1 MDLRNCCA
9 GKQIKGKEM
18 NAEAAKETLA
28 ALMDSGIDF
37 AACLPDSAFQELY
50 MPLSTQAKI
59 DYVQVANEGDGVG
72 ICMGAWLGGKKP
84 VLIMENTGFAVTPY
98 ALMRGPIPF
107 GVPILL
113 LIAHRGGF
121 HDQRWFSVPM
131 GWGTVPLLEAMRIS
145 SEFVTRAEDIRSA
158 VIGAVKS
165 MNSIQAPVAVILG
178 GGTLL

>member
-1 MDLRNCCA
+1 M
-9 GKQIKGKEM
+9 KP
-18 NAEAAKETLA
+18 EAAKEALDALLA
-28 ALMDSGIDF
+28 SGIDF

-50 MPLSTQAKI
+50 LPLSTESGV
-59 DYVQVANEGDGVG
+59 DYIQVANEGDGVG

-107 GVPILL
+107 GVPMLL

-131 GWGTVPLLEAMRIS
+131 GWGTEPLLDAMRIS
-145 SEFVTRAEDIRSA
+145 YEFVSKTEDISLA
-158 VIGAVKS
+158 VAGAVAS
-165 MNSIQAPVAVILG
+165 MNSMQAPVAVILG

>member
-1 MDLRNCCA
+1 
-9 GKQIKGKEM
+9 M
-18 NAEAAKETLA
+18 NSEAAKE
-28 ALMDSGIDF
+28 ALNALVDSGIDF

-50 MPLSTQAKI
+50 LPLSAESKI

-84 VLIMENTGFAVTPY
+84 ALIMENTGFAVTPY

-107 GVPILL
+107 GVPMLL

-131 GWGTVPLLEAMRIS
+131 GWGTAPLLEAMRIS
-145 SEFVTRAEDIRSA
+145 YEFVTRTGDIRPA
-158 VIGAVKS
+158 ILGAVKS
-165 MNSIQAPVAVILG
+165 MNSIQAPVAILFSG
-178 GGTLL
+178 GILL

>member
-1 MDLRNCCA
+1 
-9 GKQIKGKEM
+9 M
-18 NAEAAKETLA
+18 NSEAAKE
-28 ALMDSGIDF
+28 ALNALVDSGIDF

-50 MPLSTQAKI
+50 LPLSAESKI

-72 ICMGAWLGGKKP
+72 ICMGAWIGGKKS

-107 GVPILL
+107 GVPMLL

-131 GWGTVPLLEAMRIS
+131 GWGTAPLLDAMRIS
-145 SEFVTRAEDIRSA
+145 YEFVAHTGDIRQA
-158 VIGAVKS
+158 IMGAVKS
-165 MNSIQAPVAVILG
+165 MNSIQAPVAVLFS
-178 GGTLL
+178 GGTLF

>member
-1 MDLRNCCA
+1 
-9 GKQIKGKEM
+9 M
-18 NAEAAKETLA
+18 NAQAATEALG
-28 ALMDSGIDF
+28 ALVESGINF

-50 MPLSTQAKI
+50 LPLSAESSI

-107 GVPILL
+107 GVPMLL

-131 GWGTVPLLEAMRIS
+131 GWGTTPLLEAMRLS
-145 SEFVTRAEDIRSA
+145 YEFVTRSEDVRPAI
-158 VIGAVKS
+158 IGAVKS
-165 MNSIQAPVAVILG
+165 MNSMQAPVAVILAG
-178 GGTLL
+178 ATLF

>member
-1 MDLRNCCA
+1 M
-9 GKQIKGKEM
+9 KP
-18 NAEAAKETLA
+18 EAAKLTLD
-28 ALMDSGIDF
+28 ALIDSRIDF
-37 AACLPDSAFQELY
+37 AACLPDSAFKELY
-50 MPLSTQAKI
+50 EPLSAESKI

-107 GVPILL
+107 GIPMPL

-121 HDQRWFSVPM
+121 HDQRWFAVPF
-131 GWGTVPLLEAMRIS
+131 GWGTEPLLDAMRIS
-145 SEFVTRAEDIRSA
+145 HEFVTKAEDVRTA
-158 VIGAVKS
+158 VTGAVKS

-178 GGTLL
+178 GGTLF

>member
-1 MDLRNCCA
+1 MNSQAAENALNALIDA
-9 GKQIKGKEM
+9 GV
-18 NAEAAKETLA
+18 
-28 ALMDSGIDF
+28 DF
-37 AACLPDSAFQELY
+37 VACLPDSAFKELY
-50 MPLSTQAKI
+50 EPLSVEPKV

-107 GVPILL
+107 GVPMLL

-131 GWGTVPLLEAMRIS
+131 GWGTAPLLDAMRIS
-145 SEFVTRAEDIRSA
+145 YEVVTRTDDIRGS
-158 VIGAVKS
+158 ITGAVKS

-178 GGTLL
+178 GGTLF

>member
-1 MDLRNCCA
+1 VNT
-9 GKQIKGKEM
+9 Q
-18 NAEAAKETLA
+18 AAKETLTG
-28 ALMDSGIDF
+28 LIDSGIDF

-50 MPLSTQAKI
+50 MPLSADPKI
-59 DYVQVANEGDGVG
+59 DYVQVGNEGDGVG

-107 GVPILL
+107 GVPMLL

-121 HDQRWFSVPM
+121 HDQRWFSVPV
-131 GWGTVPLLEAMRIS
+131 GWGTTSLLEAMRIS
-145 SEFVTRAEDIRSA
+145 YEFVSRINDVRSA

-178 GGTLL
+178 GETLF

>member
-1 MDLRNCCA
+1 MAPCD
-9 GKQIKGKEM
+9 QKEPNDM
-18 NAEAAKETLA
+18 NTEAANE
-28 ALMDSGIDF
+28 ALHALIESGIDF

-50 MPLSTQAKI
+50 LPLSTEAKI
-59 DYVQVANEGDGVG
+59 DYIQVANEGDGVG

-107 GVPILL
+107 GVPMLL

-131 GWGTVPLLEAMRIS
+131 GWGTAPLLEAMRIS
-145 SEFVTRAEDIRSA
+145 YEYVTHKGDIRTA
-158 VIGAVKS
+158 IQGAVKS
-165 MNSIQAPVAVILG
+165 MNSIQAPVAVVFAG
-178 GGTLL
+178 ELLF

>member
-1 MDLRNCCA
+1 LFKSNARTKA
-9 GKQIKGKEM
+9 IKGTDV
-18 NAEAAKETLA
+18 NTEAAKETFT
-28 ALMDSGIDF
+28 ALVDSGIDF

-50 MPLSTQAKI
+50 MPLSADSRI

-107 GVPILL
+107 GVPMLL

-131 GWGTVPLLEAMRIS
+131 GWGTAPLLEAMRIS
-145 SEFVTRAEDIRSA
+145 YEFVTRTADVRSA

-178 GGTLL
+178 GGTLF

>member
-1 MDLRNCCA
+1 
-9 GKQIKGKEM
+9 M
-18 NAEAAKETLA
+18 NTEAANETLD
-28 ALMDSGIDF
+28 ALIASDIDF

-50 MPLSTQAKI
+50 IPLSAVSKI

-84 VLIMENTGFAVTPY
+84 VLVMENTGFAVTPY

-107 GVPILL
+107 GVPMLL

-131 GWGTVPLLEAMRIS
+131 GWGTAPLLEAMRIS
-145 SEFVTRAEDIRSA
+145 YEFVTRIEDIRSA
-158 VIGAVKS
+158 VMGAVRS
-165 MNSIQAPVAVILG
+165 MNSIQAPVAVILSG
-178 GGTLL
+178 GILFDSGV

>member
-1 MDLRNCCA
+1 MKD
-9 GKQIKGKEM
+9 
-18 NAEAAKETLA
+18 EAAEISLK
-28 ALMDSGIDF
+28 ALLDSGINF
-37 AACLPDSAFQELY
+37 AACLPDSAFKELY
-50 MPLSTQAKI
+50 EPLSKQSQI

-107 GVPILL
+107 GVPMLL

-131 GWGTVPLLEAMRIS
+131 GWGTTPLLDAMRIS
-145 SEFVTRAEDIRSA
+145 YEFVTHVEDIQTA
-158 VIGAVKS
+158 IAGAVKS
-165 MNSIQAPVAVILG
+165 MNSIQAPVAIILG
-178 GGTLL
+178 GGTLF

>member
-1 MDLRNCCA
+1 M
-9 GKQIKGKEM
+9 KP
-18 NAEAAKETLA
+18 EAAKEALDALLA
-28 ALMDSGIDF
+28 SGIDF

-50 MPLSTQAKI
+50 LPLSTESRV
-59 DYVQVANEGDGVG
+59 DYLQVANEGDGVG
-72 ICMGAWLGGKKP
+72 ICMGAWIGGKKP

-107 GVPILL
+107 GVPMLL

-131 GWGTVPLLEAMRIS
+131 GWGTEPLLDAMRIS
-145 SEFVTRAEDIRSA
+145 YEFVSKTEDIGLA
-158 VIGAVKS
+158 VAGAVAS
-165 MNSIQAPVAVILG
+165 MNSMQAPVAVILR